1 MNLRQS
7 LYLREKTSLWGIR
20 IDKCIPNKLTKK
32 KLGGSVLV
40 SDKID
45 FKPKLIRTGREGY
58 CILTQGKKTT
68 KKIMQF

>member
-1 MNLRQS
+1 MYSKQ
-7 LYLREKTSLWGIR
+7 
-20 IDKCIPNKLTKK
+20 IDQEEISFS
-32 KLGGSVLV
+32 GSVLV